1 MNQWFSVE
9 IGDGIQAYGPS
20 HQIQEA
26 WLPLFVAAGQP
37 TNMAVFSRYD
47 TDKNIVTV
55 YFSPGAS
62 ALASIF
68 KAIPCEKPK
77 KENRL
82 GLLVGDARSW
92 QLFFPGE

>member
-1 MNQWFSVE
+1 MSQWYSKE

-20 HQIQEA
+20 HTIQEA
-26 WLPLFVAAGQP
+26 WLPLFASSGQP
-37 TNMAVFSRYD
+37 TDMAVFSRYD
-47 TDKNIVTV
+47 TENNVVTV

-62 ALASIF
+62 ALATMFDASL
-68 KAIPCEKPK
+68 CEKPK

-82 GLLVGDARSW
+82 GLLVGDAGCW